1 MGRVISDPR
10 FTHRDIIQKVRGM
23 VHRTNTAE
31 LFVRSEQ
38 YEEWYRNFRNN
49 QGGDLE
55 LSMPDKNQRLD

>member
-1 MGRVISDPR
+1 M
-10 FTHRDIIQKVRGM
+10 HRDIIQKVRGM